1 MEEKNENEMK
11 LLKNEKM
18 LGKDF
23 VIKVDG
29 QINKGSY
36 GKVYEGRHI
45 KNNYKIA
52 IKVEDT
58 SKHQKLK
65 AEYDVLKQLQGNEG
79 FPKVYNYYPGHK
91 HNYLLME
98 LLYKDLH
105 YIFNAK
111 GHSFSYKTIFQIGY
125 QLLERLECLHS
136 KGYIHLDIKPEN
148 LLIGNDQNCDII
160 YLVDYGLCQKYI
172 DPKTNKHIKYKTNMK
187 GCGTTVYQSLFS
199 HIGARQSR
207 RDDIESLALSLIYFA
222 NGTLPWLKI
231 KGKNKK
237 EIKKEIIQMKY
248 SYTSQQL
255 CEGKP
260 YPLLMFLNYA
270 RNMKFYDKPDYEKY
284 KIVFKRFI
292 TERENIMDMIF
303 DWIRV
308 EEEEE
313 EEDDNN

>member
-91 HNYLLME
+91 HNYFKNIKFHL
-98 LLYKDLH
+98 KTFF
-105 YIFNAK
+105 IFFYN
-111 GHSFSYKTIFQIGY
+111 FQNWGA
-125 QLLERLECLHS
+125 S
-136 KGYIHLDIKPEN
+136 K
-148 LLIGNDQNCDII
+148 
-160 YLVDYGLCQKYI
+160 
-172 DPKTNKHIKYKTNMK
+172 
-187 GCGTTVYQSLFS
+187 
-199 HIGARQSR
+199 
-207 RDDIESLALSLIYFA
+207 
-222 NGTLPWLKI
+222 
-231 KGKNKK
+231 
-237 EIKKEIIQMKY
+237 
-248 SYTSQQL
+248 
-255 CEGKP
+255 
-260 YPLLMFLNYA
+260 
-270 RNMKFYDKPDYEKY
+270 
-284 KIVFKRFI
+284 
-292 TERENIMDMIF
+292 
-303 DWIRV
+303 
-308 EEEEE
+308 
-313 EEDDNN
+313 